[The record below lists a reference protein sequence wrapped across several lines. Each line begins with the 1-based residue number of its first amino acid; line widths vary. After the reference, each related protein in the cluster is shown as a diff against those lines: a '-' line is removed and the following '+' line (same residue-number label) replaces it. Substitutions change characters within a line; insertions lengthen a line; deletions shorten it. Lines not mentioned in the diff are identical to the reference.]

1 MKITGATNTTVILA
15 LILVFS
21 CIPNAYAQAPL
32 ETQRKRALTRQ
43 ADPNSTPDKVNP
55 ILQKV
60 LDIAATTR
68 QRTTETPQPVEI
80 SQPRTY
86 SVRTAD
92 FYLRDGKLV
101 FGKLITEDKNK
112 ITIEY
117 LDGSKIIVA
126 TYSKR
131 DMDPRTLQTKNISAG
146 KYYQD
151 LAEYFAGRIWDFDD
165 DPDDFIQAIRC
176 YEKAKQ
182 FITGTSK
189 FDVERIQQINE
200 KISRLQADRQIWE
213 REVQSRAKLK
223 ELEFKAE
230 FQTRFSE
237 LESKIDAS
245 TEKIDQSLQRLD
257 KALADIQENHQ
268 QLEQNLPALEQDLR
282 RQLNILA
289 DQIEANRR
297 MLDPYYRRTRP
308 YGYYGPG
315 Y

>member
-1 MKITGATNTTVILA
+1 MKITGATSTVALV
-15 LILVFS
+15 LILVSS
-21 CIPNAYAQAPL
+21 CILNAYAQTPL
-32 ETQRKRALTRQ
+32 ETQRKRALRGR
-43 ADPNSTPDKVNP
+43 ADPNSTPAEVNP
-55 ILQKV
+55 ILRKV

-80 SQPRTY
+80 SKPRTY

-92 FYLRDGKLV
+92 FYLKDGKLV

-112 ITIEY
+112 VTIEHI
-117 LDGSKIIVA
+117 DGSKIIVD

-131 DMDPRTLQTKNISAG
+131 DMDPRTLQTKNVSAG

-189 FDVERIQQINE
+189 LNVERIQLIDK
-200 KISRLQADRQIWE
+200 KISGLKTDRQVWE

-230 FQTRFSE
+230 FQTRFNE
-237 LESKIDAS
+237 LENKIDAG
-245 TEKIDQSLQRLD
+245 TQKIDQSIQRLD
-257 KALADIQENHQ
+257 KILTDIQDDHQ
-268 QLEQNLPALEQDLR
+268 KLEQNFPALEQDLR

-289 DQIEANRR
+289 DQVQANRR
-297 MLDPYYRRTRP
+297 MLDPYYRRPRP